1 MPLVFESSYRQTGV
15 MMPSLPGLNLLER
28 WALGILVRS
37 RRTGLVVVK
46 PYGRPCVFVA
56 ADATDPVASYVTSGP
71 DEPASMM
78 LERIYHQPAAG
89 EVE

>member
-1 MPLVFESSYRQTGV
+1 
-15 MMPSLPGLNLLER
+15 MMPRLPGLNMIER

-46 PYGRPCVFVA
+46 PYGYGCVFAA

-71 DEPASMM
+71 DEPASMV

-89 EVE
+89 ELE

>member
-1 MPLVFESSYRQTGV
+1 MIPQ
-15 MMPSLPGLNLLER
+15 LPGLNLLER

-46 PYGRPCVFVA
+46 PYARSCVYVA
-56 ADATDPVASYVTSGP
+56 ADATDPIAAYVTDGP
-71 DEPASMM
+71 DEPASMV

-89 EVE
+89 ELE